1 MFRDG
6 EAQTVYTP
14 WLSDYAKEAE
24 VKAINSPTQTQLK
37 NLLSAGCVAVVHDP
51 GYSPNGH
58 YMAILDIN
66 EDKTKIY
73 ISNPDIN
80 GSPIKNG
87 WNPISVLYTNNQYL
101 TDCYFVSNKGNV
113 VDYSGEGASVA
124 SLDNF
129 LFIGDSRTHFIET
142 QLKDLGKDIT
152 AIGVSSSNPAHW
164 KEVTKSGGPSTVR
177 DESVTL
183 PSNNKVN
190 GVSVALG
197 VNATNQVSE
206 MKEVLNNLLKL
217 YPNKPI
223 FVNSV
228 FYVGSGYKYGNS
240 LNATKMNANID
251 DFNNQIKTFCNSKSN
266 LIYVDVSSGLH
277 SSSNALKSEYTGDNV
292 HLNNKGNK
300 VLVDNIKKAIL
311 SNSSD
316 STSGSSDSTCTG
328 TESGKYYTTLKK
340 TDGLN
345 RIDFMNSNPDIFHR
359 YIRDGAEYYEYVGYS
374 RSKLKLSYYNLKK
387 LFNEVY
393 EKHGGSLP
401 WAYGKTLGFDNIY
414 TASKASSLSSK
425 YNGIFT
431 WPVPEY
437 VEAGIPMKEQ
447 FSADFSGNDSVHNGN
462 HSGVDI
468 THTTNPSA
476 DIVAAAEGTVIV
488 AENLTEVSTYPGG
501 PRTYGNYV
509 IIDHGNGY
517 FTCYGHMQYNSITVK
532 VGDKVNKGQKIG
544 VMGTTGYSTGNHLHF
559 EIRQGDSWN
568 SGTPIDPSTFFND
581 DCSPVGGSG
590 AAGQDVID
598 FVWTWEGSDDYLES
612 LGYLS
617 SDHKYY
623 YIYIDY
629 ATKEHNRAC
638 GHGLDLDAGGFDEVF
653 RKAGYST
660 SVGSKI
666 PKEFADN
673 LSKELISTRRSQIA
687 SKVSG
692 LNLKDYQ
699 IDALV
704 SRSYQ
709 MGPYGWYDGDTL
721 GRYAPGETFISAY
734 NKWWKDSDTKSQP
747 DYNHPLYTNFMQYT
761 TNGGDI
767 GIIKRRKSEWK
778 LFQTGVY
785 DAAH

>member
-1 MFRDG
+1 MKYIFLILI
-6 EAQTVYTP
+6 Y
-14 WLSDYAKEAE
+14 
-24 VKAINSPTQTQLK
+24 TQTLNK
-37 NLLSAGCVAVVHDP
+37 PLL
-51 GYSPNGH
+51 NF
-58 YMAILDIN
+58 
-66 EDKTKIY
+66 
-73 ISNPDIN
+73 
-80 GSPIKNG
+80 NG
-87 WNPISVLYTNNQYL
+87 WIKFDSNTLGEEIDQ
-101 TDCYFVSNKGNV
+101 CFIISNKGNV

-164 KEVTKSGGPSTVR
+164 KEVTKSGGTSTVR
-177 DESVTL
+177 DESVIL

-197 VNATNQVSE
+197 VNATNQVSD

-240 LNATKMNANID
+240 LDATKMNANID

-277 SSSNALKSEYTGDNV
+277 SSSNTLKSEYTGDNL

-300 VLVDNIKKAIL
+300 VLVDNIKKVIL

-374 RSKLKLSYYNLKK
+374 RSKLKLSYNNLKK

-414 TASKASSLSSK
+414 TASKDSSLSSK

-437 VEAGIPMKEQ
+437 VEKGLNLSSQITSP
-447 FSADFSGNDSVHNGN
+447 FGNRIHPLTGQLSM
-462 HSGVDI
+462 HSGIDI
-468 THTTNPSA
+468 AVSGTPP
-476 DIVAAAEGTVIV
+476 IVAAASGKVLQ
-488 AENLTEVSTYPGG
+488 AGDAN
-501 PRTYGNYV
+501 
-509 IIDHGNGY
+509 NGY
-517 FTCYGHMQYNSITVK
+517 GYCVILEHSDGYYTLYGHMTAGSLKVK
-532 VGDKVNKGQKIG
+532 VGDTVNKGQQIG
-544 VMGTTGYSTGNHLHF
+544 IMGSTGWSTGNHLHF
-559 EIRQGDSWN
+559 EVRKGGSDFWSA
-568 SGTPIDPSTFFND
+568 TPIDPTDFFND
-581 DCSPVGGSG
+581 DCTAVGGSS
-590 AAGQDVID
+590 ANQNLVD
-598 FVWTWEGSDDYLES
+598 FVWTWEGSDEYLKS
-612 LGYLS
+612 IGALS
-617 SDHKYY
+617 ADGKE
-623 YIYIDY
+623 YIIIGDSI
-629 ATKEHNRAC
+629 AGTRAV
-638 GHGLDLDAGGFDEVF
+638 GHGIDLDAGGYAAVLEA
-653 RKAGYST
+653 AGYST
-660 SVGSKI
+660 NLGGRV
-666 PKEFADN
+666 PKDFADE
-673 LSKELISTRRSQIA
+673 LSKKLISERRQKIEA
-687 SKVSG
+687 QVSG
-692 LNLKDYQ
+692 LNLKEHQ

-709 MGPYGWYDGDTL
+709 MGLTGYFYGDTWN
-721 GRYAPGETFISAY
+721 YAPGETFVSAY
-734 NKWWKDSDTKSQP
+734 KKWWKSSDESSKVN
-747 DYNHPLYTNFMQYT
+747 YNHPLYVNFMQYT
-761 TNGGDI
+761 TNGGVYGLI
-767 GIIKRRKSEWK
+767 SRRKSEWK

-785 DAAH
+785 DASH

>member
-1 MFRDG
+1 MFRGG
-6 EAQTVYTP
+6 EAQTVFTP
-14 WLSDYAKEAE
+14 WLTDYAKEAE
-24 VKAINSPTQTQLK
+24 VKEINSPTQTQLK

-164 KEVTKSGGPSTVR
+164 KEVTKSGGTSTVR
-177 DESVTL
+177 DESVIL

-197 VNATNQVSE
+197 VNATNQVSD

-228 FYVGSGYKYGNS
+228 FYVGSGYEYGDS

-251 DFNNQIKTFCNSKSN
+251 DFNNKIKTFCNSKSN

-374 RSKLKLSYYNLKK
+374 RSKLKLSYHNLKK

-425 YNGIFT
+425 YNGLFT

-447 FSADFSGNDSVHNGN
+447 FSADFSGNDSVHNGD

-488 AENLTEVSTYPGG
+488 AENLTKVSTYPDG

-559 EIRQGDSWN
+559 EIRQGDSWD
-568 SGTPIDPSTFFND
+568 SGTPIDPTDFFND
-581 DCSPVGGSG
+581 DCTAVGGSG
-590 AAGQDVID
+590 AAGQDLVD
-598 FVWTWEGSDDYLES
+598 FVWTWEGSDEYLKS
-612 LGYLS
+612 IGALS
-617 SDHKYY
+617 ADGKE
-623 YIYIDY
+623 YIIIGDSI
-629 ATKEHNRAC
+629 AGTRAV
-638 GHGLDLDAGGFDEVF
+638 GHGIDLDAGGYAAVLEA
-653 RKAGYST
+653 AGYST
-660 SVGSKI
+660 NLGGRV
-666 PKEFADN
+666 PKDFADE
-673 LSKELISTRRSQIA
+673 LSKKLISERRQKIEA
-687 SKVSG
+687 QVSG
-692 LNLKDYQ
+692 LNLKEHQ

-709 MGPYGWYDGDTL
+709 MGLTGYFYGDTWN
-721 GRYAPGETFISAY
+721 YAPGETFVSAY
-734 NKWWKDSDTKSQP
+734 KKWWKSSDESSKVN
-747 DYNHPLYTNFMQYT
+747 YNHPLYVNFMQYT
-761 TNGGDI
+761 TNGGVYGLI
-767 GIIKRRKSEWK
+767 SRRKSEWK

-785 DAAH
+785 DASH